1 MTSLHGHNIVLP
13 EPTCA
18 LHVPDLSLFYMAFSL
33 ESQTKYYMDV
43 QNQDI
48 TKLAR

>member
-1 MTSLHGHNIVLP
+1 MVIILFYNLHTHCMYL
-13 EPTCA
+13 A
-18 LHVPDLSLFYMAFSL
+18 LSLFYVAFSL

>member
-1 MTSLHGHNIVLP
+1 MVIILFYKLHTHCMYL
-13 EPTCA
+13 A
-18 LHVPDLSLFYMAFSL
+18 LSLFYMAFSL

-48 TKLAR
+48 DTKLAR